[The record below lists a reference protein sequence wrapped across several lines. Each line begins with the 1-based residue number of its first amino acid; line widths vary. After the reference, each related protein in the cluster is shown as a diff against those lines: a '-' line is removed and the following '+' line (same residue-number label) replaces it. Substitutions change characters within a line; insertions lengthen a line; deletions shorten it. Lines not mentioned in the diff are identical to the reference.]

1 LCGVPYAALPIA
13 TLISSYSKIPMV
25 IRRKE
30 AKQYGTKKLIEGKFK
45 PGDKCVIIEDVVT
58 SGSSILETIVVCIR
72 DSVILFTPYAVHLSS
87 WYHDILLGIK
97 ILHFSAFCTSLF
109 IYLLTHSL
117 TPWSRDLLQELTG
130 FELF

>member
-1 LCGVPYAALPIA
+1 
-13 TLISSYSKIPMV
+13 MV

-58 SGSSILETIVVCIR
+58 SGSSILETIVVSIR
-72 DSVILFTPYAVHLSS
+72 DSVILFIPCAIHLSS

-97 ILHFSAFCTSLF
+97 YF
-109 IYLLTHSL
+109 ISQLSVLV
-117 TPWSRDLLQELTG
+117 
-130 FELF
+130 

>member
-1 LCGVPYAALPIA
+1 LWECAIRDTECNQLCGVPYAALPIA

-58 SGSSILETIVVCIR
+58 SGSSILETMVVSIR
-72 DSVILFTPYAVHLSS
+72 YSVILFILYAVLLSFC
-87 WYHDILLGIK
+87 YNGILRGIK
-97 ILHFSAFCTSLF
+97 ILLFFS
-109 IYLLTHSL
+109 LL
-117 TPWSRDLLQELTG
+117 
-130 FELF
+130 